1 NIHVINSSQET
12 ENIQMAKEYGFSIA
26 QNADAPTMM
35 ELIGSKNF
43 ERTKEIINKIDA
55 MAKQREEAMQQQALE
70 SNEQVAQMNADT
82 AQAKN
87 DVEIYKADKD
97 YDKVID
103 AKLLDLGSN
112 VDTAEPA
119 KEVKDTTNLDNHKMN
134 MDKE

>member
-1 NIHVINSSQET
+1 
-12 ENIQMAKEYGFSIA
+12 
-26 QNADAPTMM
+26 
-35 ELIGSKNF
+35 
-43 ERTKEIINKIDA
+43 

-70 SNEQVAQMNADT
+70 SNEQVAKMNADT

-134 MDKE
+134 MDKEDLNLAKQKFQQDKKEGNQKILESKAKVVQLRKPTPSK